1 MQTTIENINYK
12 FIPSSVVSFENI
24 SKNKITFAND
34 IYKKYESTATI
45 SGELIVCNDA
55 TKMKIT
61 EKKIMQETY
70 QSYLKTLENRDP
82 KKDKWI
88 YNILDGSSEQDSILY
103 KDELCIVIPSY
114 TWSSTNVEKMHILC
128 LPTDTSLRSIRSLTL
143 QHIPLLKHMKKVTTK
158 IIKKIYNIDEC
169 FLKMF
174 FHYDPST
181 YHLHIHFS
189 NVSNID
195 ILSSVEYSH
204 ELNNVM
210 FNLFICSD
218 YYKKAILNK
227 KCK

>member
-24 SKNKITFAND
+24 IKNKITFAND

-88 YNILDGSSEQDSILY
+88 Y
-103 KDELCIVIPSY
+103 
-114 TWSSTNVEKMHILC
+114 
-128 LPTDTSLRSIRSLTL
+128 
-143 QHIPLLKHMKKVTTK
+143 LL
-158 IIKKIYNIDEC
+158 IN
-169 FLKMF
+169 F
-174 FHYDPST
+174 
-181 YHLHIHFS
+181 
-189 NVSNID
+189 
-195 ILSSVEYSH
+195 
-204 ELNNVM
+204 
-210 FNLFICSD
+210 
-218 YYKKAILNK
+218 
-227 KCK
+227 